1 MTVPGPGTYPHNT
14 LIGMNVS
21 KTMSQKLCPAFEK
34 PGANNNPGPG
44 TYGDFYRTTI
54 KKDPSYVIGTST
66 RND

>member
-1 MTVPGPGTYPHNT
+1 
-14 LIGMNVS
+14 MNVS